1 MRIVKLRDIS
11 DLKTGPFGTQFSAS
25 EYVSNGIPVINV
37 KNIGYGSISA
47 AGLDYVG
54 ENTLERLSEHKLKA
68 GDIVFG
74 RKGSVDRHCLI
85 CREQEGW
92 MQGSDCIR
100 VRFID
105 DSVYPEF
112 VSYFLLTNAVKIKIN
127 NSAVGSTMASLNTG
141 ILGDIDITLPEYTEQ
156 KRIALILG
164 EIDKKISK
172 NNMVNDYLEE
182 MAKTIYN
189 YWFVQFDF
197 PDKNGNPYKSSGGK
211 MQNIS
216 DFGIAPSDWKT
227 GNLYDIANFINGL
240 ACQKYRPNENESS
253 LPVIKIREM
262 HEGISVDSERVKA
275 DLPQNNIVNTG
286 DILFS
291 WSASLEV
298 QRWAGTTGGLN
309 QHIFKVIPND
319 GYTSSYVY
327 HQLKAYVVK
336 FIQMAE
342 ARKTTM
348 GHITSDHLKQSVI
361 VLPPENVIQK
371 FSNSVDMIHAEISCI
386 NMENQKLCQIRDWLL
401 PMLMNGQTTIED

>member
-1 MRIVKLRDIS
+1 MRTTMKWSSKICSRHSQELIIS
-11 DLKTGPFGTQFSAS
+11 
-25 EYVSNGIPVINV
+25 II
-37 KNIGYGSISA
+37 
-47 AGLDYVG
+47 
-54 ENTLERLSEHKLKA
+54 
-68 GDIVFG
+68 
-74 RKGSVDRHCLI
+74 
-85 CREQEGW
+85 
-92 MQGSDCIR
+92 
-100 VRFID
+100 
-105 DSVYPEF
+105 
-112 VSYFLLTNAVKIKIN
+112 
-127 NSAVGSTMASLNTG
+127 
-141 ILGDIDITLPEYTEQ
+141 
-156 KRIALILG
+156 
-164 EIDKKISK
+164 
-172 NNMVNDYLEE
+172 NDYLEE
-182 MAKTIYN
+182 MAKTIYD
-189 YWFVQFDF
+189 YWFAQYDF
-197 PDKNGNPYKSSGGK
+197 PDENGKPYKSSGGK

-216 DFGIAPSDWKT
+216 DFGIAPCDWKT

-348 GHITSDHLKQSVI
+348 GHITSDYLKQSVI

-371 FSNSVDMIHAEISCI
+371 FSNSVDMIHAEVSRI

-401 PMLMNGQTTIED
+401 PMLMNGQATIED

>member
-1 MRIVKLRDIS
+1 MNKTLLGDIS
-11 DLKTGPFGTQFSAS
+11 SIITGPFGSQLHM
-25 EYVSNGIPVINV
+25 EDYVEDGIPVIMPQNI
-37 KNIGYGSISA
+37 KNRTVDETWIARITSDDF
-47 AGLDYVG
+47 L
-54 ENTLERLSEHKLKA
+54 RLNRYA
-68 GDIVFG
+68 
-74 RKGSVDRHCLI
+74 
-85 CREQEGW
+85 
-92 MQGSDCIR
+92 
-100 VRFID
+100 
-105 DSVYPEF
+105 
-112 VSYFLLTNAVKIKIN
+112 
-127 NSAVGSTMASLNTG
+127 TM
-141 ILGDIDITLPEYTEQ
+141 I
-156 KRIALILG
+156 
-164 EIDKKISK
+164 
-172 NNMVNDYLEE
+172 NDYLEE

-319 GYTSSYVY
+319 GGVDGAIHRAAGPKLLAECRTLHGCETGEAKITMVLDFLPYKTP
-327 HQLKAYVVK
+327 KAPRK
-336 FIQMAE
+336 KIGFI
-342 ARKTTM
+342 
-348 GHITSDHLKQSVI
+348 
-361 VLPPENVIQK
+361 
-371 FSNSVDMIHAEISCI
+371 
-386 NMENQKLCQIRDWLL
+386 
-401 PMLMNGQTTIED
+401 

>member
-1 MRIVKLRDIS
+1 MNKTLLGDIS
-11 DLKTGPFGTQFSAS
+11 SIITGPFGSQLHM
-25 EYVSNGIPVINV
+25 EDYVEDGIPVIMPQNIKNRTVDETWIARITSDDFLRLNRYATMINDIIYARRGDVEKHAFV
-37 KNIGYGSISA
+37 KDNSQMLCGTG
-47 AGLDYVG
+47 
-54 ENTLERLSEHKLKA
+54 
-68 GDIVFG
+68 
-74 RKGSVDRHCLI
+74 CL
-85 CREQEGW
+85 
-92 MQGSDCIR
+92 R
-100 VRFID
+100 VRIMSED
-105 DSVYPEF
+105 IYPPYLSFYLNRPETKRWIT
-112 VSYFLLTNAVKIKIN
+112 SH
-127 NSAVGSTMASLNTG
+127 AVGSNMPNLNTG
-141 ILGDIDITLPEYTEQ
+141 ILEAVPIEYPDYKSQVRIAAVLQKLEEKIDINN
-156 KRIALILG
+156 
-164 EIDKKISK
+164 KI
-172 NNMVNDYLEE
+172 NDYLEE

-227 GNLYDIANFINGL
+227 GKLYDIANFINGL

-336 FIQMAE
+336 FIHNG
-342 ARKTTM
+342 RSKKNYHGTY
-348 GHITSDHLKQSVI
+348 
-361 VLPPENVIQK
+361 
-371 FSNSVDMIHAEISCI
+371 
-386 NMENQKLCQIRDWLL
+386 NQ
-401 PMLMNGQTTIED
+401 

>member
-1 MRIVKLRDIS
+1 MNKTLLGDIS
-11 DLKTGPFGTQFSAS
+11 SIITGPFGSQLHM
-25 EYVSNGIPVINV
+25 EDYVEDGIPVIMPQNI
-37 KNIGYGSISA
+37 KNRTVDETWIARITSDDF
-47 AGLDYVG
+47 L
-54 ENTLERLSEHKLKA
+54 RLNRYA
-68 GDIVFG
+68 
-74 RKGSVDRHCLI
+74 
-85 CREQEGW
+85 
-92 MQGSDCIR
+92 
-100 VRFID
+100 
-105 DSVYPEF
+105 
-112 VSYFLLTNAVKIKIN
+112 
-127 NSAVGSTMASLNTG
+127 TM
-141 ILGDIDITLPEYTEQ
+141 I
-156 KRIALILG
+156 
-164 EIDKKISK
+164 
-172 NNMVNDYLEE
+172 NDYLEE

-275 DLPQNNIVNTG
+275 DLPQNNIVNIG